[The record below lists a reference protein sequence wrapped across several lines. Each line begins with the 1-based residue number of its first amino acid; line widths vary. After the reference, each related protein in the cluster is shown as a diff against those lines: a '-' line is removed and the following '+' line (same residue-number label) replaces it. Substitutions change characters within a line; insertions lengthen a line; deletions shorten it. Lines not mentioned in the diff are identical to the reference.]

1 MAKWIAVARQCSKR
15 GNNSGE

>member
-1 MAKWIAVARQCSKR
+1 MAKWFAVARQCSKR